1 MSAILVVQIMTVKVN
16 CIRSSVND
24 WRSAILVVQ
33 LMTVKVNYISSSVN
47 ESEGQLY

>member
-1 MSAILVVQIMTVKVN
+1 MSAILE
-16 CIRSSVND
+16 
-24 WRSAILVVQ
+24 VQ